1 MLQEEQS
8 NRLAKIIQ
16 NGVPLVERPFAQI
29 ALDLGCQ
36 EEDVLAQLHRWH
48 DEKLLREISA
58 VLEGSVLGYDSALVA
73 GAVPSERIDEVAE
86 IVNAH
91 PTVTHN
97 YLRNHA
103 YNLWF
108 TIAVPHEMGL
118 ERTLEILAA
127 EAGVEAFLPLRRTHT
142 FKIGVNFDLKNRA
155 NSTERVE
162 LSSPQARNFSTAE
175 IRILRSLQIPIDYV
189 AEPFAALAANAG
201 VSQSAFLDFA
211 KANLGGAVR
220 KYVATF
226 HHRRLGVRGNGMA
239 VYRVSETNIEA
250 KGHDLAA
257 CPEVSHCYARNTI
270 EGFPYR
276 LYSML
281 HGPDEET
288 CSKIAADLAARIG
301 AEDFLVLFSSRE
313 FKKCRL
319 RYFLPELEAWWQ
331 ARAGTFPSDTLKKH
345 RDQNTMRFNLL
356 VRKTSMRFNLLERRG

>member
-1 MLQEEQS
+1 MRSEEQS

-16 NGVPLVERPFAQI
+16 GGVPLVERPFAQI
-29 ALDLGCQ
+29 ASDLGCS
-36 EEDVLAQLHRWH
+36 EEEVLAQLHRWR
-48 DEKLLREISA
+48 EAKLLREISA

-73 GAVPSERIDEVAE
+73 GIVPAERLEEVAK
-86 IVNAH
+86 IINAH

-97 YLRNHA
+97 YLRNHV

-118 ERTLEILAA
+118 ERTLELLAD
-127 EAGVEAFLPLRRTHT
+127 ESGIDAFLPLRRSHT
-142 FKIGVNFDLKNRA
+142 FKIGVNFDLKNRS
-155 NSTERVE
+155 NQTEKIE
-162 LSSPQARNFSTAE
+162 LSSPEPQSFSLPE
-175 IRILRSLQIPIDYV
+175 IRILRALQVPIDYV
-189 AEPFAALAANAG
+189 SEPFAVLAQEAG

-239 VYRVSETNIEA
+239 VYRVPEA
-250 KGHDLAA
+250 KIEELGHLLAE

-281 HGPDEET
+281 HAPDEAE
-288 CSKIAADLAARIG
+288 CSKIAASLAAQIG
-301 AEDFLVLFSSRE
+301 ADDSLVLFSSRE

-319 RYFLPELEAWWQ
+319 RYFLPELNAWWN
-331 ARAGTFPSDTLKKH
+331 ARTSAAPPYTAQDRELK
-345 RDQNTMRFNLL
+345 NAMRFNI
-356 VRKTSMRFNLLERRG
+356 LEQKA

>member
-16 NGVPLVERPFAQI
+16 GGVPLVERPFAQI
-29 ALDLGCQ
+29 AIDLGCC
-36 EEDVLAQLHRWH
+36 EEDVLAQLHRWR
-48 DEKLLREISA
+48 DAKLLREISA

-73 GAVPSERIDEVAE
+73 GVVPSDRLDEVAE

-127 EAGVEAFLPLRRTHT
+127 EAGVEAFLPLRRSHT

-162 LSSPQARNFSTAE
+162 LSSPSPRNFSDAE
-175 IRILRSLQIPIDYV
+175 IRILRALQVPIAYV
-189 AEPFAALAANAG
+189 AEPFAELAEHAG
-201 VSQSAFLDFA
+201 VSQSALLDFA

-239 VYRVSETNIEA
+239 VYQVPELNIEA
-250 KGHDLAA
+250 KGHELSA

-270 EGFPYR
+270 EGFSYR

-281 HGPDEET
+281 HGPDEEA
-288 CSKIAADLAARIG
+288 CSKIATDLAARIG
-301 AEDFLVLFSSRE
+301 ADDFLVLFSSRE

-319 RYFLPELEAWWQ
+319 RYFLPELDAWWQ
-331 ARAGTFPSDTLKKH
+331 ARAGLSRADIHAKRKIKK
-345 RDQNTMRFNLL
+345 TMRFNLL
-356 VRKTSMRFNLLERRG
+356 EKKS

>member
-1 MLQEEQS
+1 MLNEEQT
-8 NRLAKIIQ
+8 NRLAKLIQ
-16 NGVPLVERPFAQI
+16 GNVPFVTRPFAQL
-29 ALDLGCQ
+29 ALELGCS
-36 EEDVLAQLHRWH
+36 EDEVLAQLHAWR
-48 DEKLLREISA
+48 EAKLLREISA

-73 GAVPSERIDEVAE
+73 GVVPSERLEAVAE

-118 ERTLEILAA
+118 ERTLGILAA
-127 EAGVEAFLPLRRTHT
+127 EAGVEAFYPLRRTHT

-162 LSSPQARNFSTAE
+162 LSSPVAQNFSERE
-175 IRILRSLQIPIDYV
+175 IRVLRALQIPIDYV
-189 AEPFAALAANAG
+189 AEPFAALAKQAG
-201 VSQSAFLDFA
+201 VSQAEFLGFA

-226 HHRRLGVRGNGMA
+226 HHRSLGVRGNGMA
-239 VYRVSETNIEA
+239 VYRVPEAKIEA
-250 KGHDLAA
+250 LGHALAA

-281 HGPDEET
+281 HAPDEAA
-288 CSKIAADLAARIG
+288 CSKIAVELAARIG
-301 AEDFLVLFSSRE
+301 ADDFLVLFSSRE

-319 RYFLPELEAWWQ
+319 RYFLPELDAWWQ
-331 ARAGTFPSDTLKKH
+331 AHTSAARSNATQNCKSK
-345 RDQNTMRFNLL
+345 NTMRFNLL
-356 VRKTSMRFNLLERRG
+356 EARA